1 MSLIDYRPSAKSWQ
15 TPLVVLLG
23 GCLIS
28 LIGFGARSSYGL
40 YMGPITEQMDWPRET
55 FAFAMA
61 LQNLFWGLCLPL
73 SGMLADRFGPVV
85 VIGLGAIVYALGT
98 YGVTIVDSASA
109 LHLAGGVLV
118 GTGVAFTAFSLATAA
133 MVRVVGIERRSLVF
147 GLGTAA
153 GSVGQVVYSP
163 ITQAVIE
170 SYGWTFSLALSALS
184 VCVILPLAF
193 LLPSDPRVREEN
205 VVHSNSFGAIKE
217 AFAHRG
223 FLLLTSGF
231 FVCGFHVA
239 FITVHLPIYV
249 TDLSL
254 TPMVGAIAISLIGI
268 FNIVGSVLSGIYGQ
282 RFSKKIGLSGIYGLR
297 ALVLFI
303 FLLVPKTALVIYIF
317 AATMGLLW
325 LSTVPL
331 TAGIIAQVFGIR
343 YMATLF
349 GFVFLSHQ
357 IGSFIGVWLGGYLHD
372 LTGSYDL
379 MWQMGVVMGLL
390 AAIVHLPINEA
401 PVARLRND
409 RWAADSG

>member
-1 MSLIDYRPSAKSWQ
+1 MSLIDCRLSAKSWQ

-254 TPMVGAIAISLIGI
+254 MPMVGAIAISLIGI

>member
-1 MSLIDYRPSAKSWQ
+1 MHSDDFRLTAKSWQ
-15 TPLVVLLG
+15 TPWVVILG

-40 YMGPITEQMDWPRET
+40 YLGPITQELGWTRET

-61 LQNLFWGLCLPL
+61 LQNLFWGMMLPL
-73 SGMLADRFGPVV
+73 SGMLADRIGPLW
-85 VIGLGAIVYALGT
+85 VIGVGALIYAFGT
-98 YGVTIVDSASA
+98 VGITVAETAWG
-109 LHLAGGVLV
+109 LHLTGGVLV

-133 MVRVVGIERRSLVF
+133 MVRVVGVERRSFIL

-153 GSVGQVVYSP
+153 GSVGQVLYSP
-163 ITQAVIE
+163 ITQGVIQ
-170 SYGWTFSLALSALS
+170 SYGWSFALILSAAS
-184 VCVILPLAF
+184 VLAILPLAF
-193 LLPSDPRVREEN
+193 LLPNDPRVQKEN
-205 VVHSNSFGAIKE
+205 VVHTSSFGAIRE

-223 FLLLTSGF
+223 FLLLTAGF

-249 TDLSL
+249 TDLNL
-254 TPMVGAIAISLIGI
+254 APMVGAIAISLIGV
-268 FNIVGSVLSGIYGQ
+268 FNIVGSFASGIIGQ
-282 RFSKKIGLSGIYGLR
+282 KFSKKFGLSWIYGLR
-297 ALVLFI
+297 AAVLLV
-303 FLLVPKTALVIYIF
+303 FLLAPKTAPVIYVF

-331 TAGIIAQVFGIR
+331 TVGIVAQVFGIR

-372 LTGSYDL
+372 VTGSYDL
-379 MWQMGVVMGLL
+379 MWQAGVLMGVL
-390 AAIVHLPINEA
+390 AAVVHLPIDEN
-401 PVARLRND
+401 PVVRLQK
-409 RWAADSG
+409 A

>member
-1 MSLIDYRPSAKSWQ
+1 
-15 TPLVVLLG
+15 
-23 GCLIS
+23 
-28 LIGFGARSSYGL
+28 
-40 YMGPITEQMDWPRET
+40 MGPITEQMDWPRET

-61 LQNLFWGLCLPL
+61 LQNLFWGLCLPV

-98 YGVTIVDSASA
+98 FGVTMADSAGV

-133 MVRVVGIERRSLVF
+133 MVRVVGMERRSLVF

-163 ITQAVIE
+163 LTQAVIE
-170 SYGWTFSLALSALS
+170 SYGWSFSLVLSALS
-184 VCVILPLAF
+184 VCAILPLAF
-193 LLPSDPRVREEN
+193 LLPSDPRVRAEN

-223 FLLLTSGF
+223 FLLLTAGF

-254 TPMVGAIAISLIGI
+254 APMVGALAISLIGI

-303 FLLVPKTALVIYIF
+303 FLLIPKTALVIYIF

-331 TAGIIAQVFGIR
+331 TAGIVAQVFGIR

-379 MWQMGVVMGLL
+379 MWQLGVVMGLL
-390 AAIVHLPINEA
+390 AAIVHLPIDEA
-401 PVARLRND
+401 PVARLRQGQ
-409 RWAADSG
+409 RAEDSG